1 MLDVTGFRELIV
13 ETRDLMLEG
22 RREDVRAVWDALPQ
36 DGCLQC
42 NLHVELEKFFWK
54 QDEGAWMR
62 LERYLD
68 EVQAEN
74 VDPEN

>member
-1 MLDVTGFRELIV
+1 MLEVTGFRVLFV
-13 ETRDLMLEG
+13 DTRHVMIEG

-36 DGCLQC
+36 DGCL
-42 NLHVELEKFFWK
+42 NVELGNYFWK

-68 EVQAEN
+68 IGDAGQAGN